1 MSDIE
6 AEDDLRGQLASAL
19 SGDLTADAP
28 VEADLTGDAPAEP
41 KAADTRSR
49 DEQGRFAPK
58 ADEAAKPRD
67 TLTLKDKTP
76 PREGP
81 ASPVASAPVAGKPAE
96 PAATDPQ
103 GAPPPLEWKGQAK
116 VDWQRLPKGV
126 QAAIRETYDSIQQA
140 GADTAPIK
148 ELIDTNREY
157 LVNAAGSVPEAFRQM
172 VQFARMADTVD
183 GTVTLVQNLL
193 RRQGIDPAALVGGQ
207 RASAGTAPN
216 QPTDIQTL
224 VAQSVQQALQ
234 PLVAQQQQTETSQY
248 VSQIQAFAADSAAN
262 PYFNDVK
269 AHMAALLR
277 AGTAKDLR
285 DAYDQAVWANPS
297 IRAQLLAKQSED
309 KESAKA
315 AEVAAAQNA
324 RRASL
329 TGSPLSGAVQ
339 ANGLDGSDGSIRG
352 DLHAAYRRATG
363 AV

>member
-1 MSDIE
+1 MSDE
-6 AEDDLRGQLASAL
+6 NENDDLRGQLASAL
-19 SGDLTADAP
+19 SGDLTNDTPPPPP
-28 VEADLTGDAPAEP
+28 VDTPPVDTLAEP
-41 KAADTRSR
+41 KADTRNR
-49 DEQGRFAPK
+49 DDQGRFAPK
-58 ADEAAKPRD
+58 GDEPAKPRD
-67 TLTLKDKTP
+67 TLTLKEKGP
-76 PREGP
+76 KEGLVSP
-81 ASPVASAPVAGKPAE
+81 ASSPQAAGKPSE
-96 PAATDPQ
+96 PAATDP

-126 QAAIRETYDSIQQA
+126 QAAIRETYDGIQQA
-140 GADTAPIK
+140 ASDTAPIK

-183 GTVTLVQNLL
+183 GTLTLVQNLL
-193 RRQGIDPAALVGGQ
+193 RRQGINPADLAGGQ
-207 RASAGTAPN
+207 QASASTAPS
-216 QPTDIQTL
+216 QGSD
-224 VAQSVQQALQ
+224 VQSLIENAVQRALQ
-234 PLVAQQQQTETSQY
+234 PLQAHQQQTETQQY

-309 KESAKA
+309 AARTKA
-315 AEVAAAQNA
+315 AEVNAAQNA
-324 RRASL
+324 ARASL

-352 DLHAAYRRATG
+352 DLSAAYRRATG